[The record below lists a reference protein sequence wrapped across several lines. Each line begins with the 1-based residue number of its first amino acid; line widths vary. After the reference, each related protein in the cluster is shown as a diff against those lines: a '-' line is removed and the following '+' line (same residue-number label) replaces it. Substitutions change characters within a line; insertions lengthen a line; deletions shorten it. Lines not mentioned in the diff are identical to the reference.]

1 MGQLTSMRCHQ
12 TMRVRQLL
20 LSFLVAAFMGVAGNA
35 TLGLAQGAPTG
46 KFYRIVDGKVD
57 ARTYNGFRRY
67 NAACNHCHGPDGAGS
82 TFAPSLVDRL
92 LDVDAFRHIVL
103 EGVAKGTSNMKGFSG
118 DPNVAPYVDDIY
130 AYLQARND
138 GALGRGRPMK
148 LDQ

>member
-1 MGQLTSMRCHQ
+1 
-12 TMRVRQLL
+12 
-20 LSFLVAAFMGVAGNA
+20 
-35 TLGLAQGAPTG
+35 
-46 KFYRIVDGKVD
+46 VDGKAD

-67 NAACNHCHGPDGAGS
+67 NAACNHCHGPEDGAGS

-92 LDVDAFRHIVL
+92 PDVDAFRHIVL
-103 EGVAKGTSNMKGFSG
+103 DGVAKGTSNMRAFSG
-118 DPNVAPYVDDIY
+118 DPNVAPYIDDLY

>member
-1 MGQLTSMRCHQ
+1 MGQRTAKRCYE

-20 LSFLVAAFMGVAGNA
+20 LSFLVAVGNA
-35 TLGLAQGAPTG
+35 TLGLAQEQPTG
-46 KFYRIVDGKVD
+46 KFYRIVEGKVD
-57 ARTYNGFRRY
+57 ARTYDGFRRY

-92 LDVDAFRHIVL
+92 LDVDAFRHIVQ
-103 EGVAKGTSNMKGFSG
+103 EGVSKGTSNMKGFSR
-118 DPNVAPYVDDIY
+118 DPNVAPYIDDIY

-138 GALGRGRPMK
+138 GAIGRGRPMK